1 MTPRL
6 ISTTVRTIVALLV
19 ASTSVLL
26 GMGDELPINLVSV
39 ALAVGAAGVLLFGYR
54 RAQAAAGIFLL
65 GLPSVQHAT
74 DCYYWHGVH
83 ERGLW
88 WPWASHPDES
98 VGSIGSVV
106 GQVADASS
114 VALALFAA
122 VLAFWVL
129 RLKKVKRNAG

>member
-1 MTPRL
+1 MPRL
-6 ISTTVRTIVALLV
+6 ISAIVRTVAALLV
-19 ASTSVLL
+19 ASISVLL
-26 GMGDELPINLVSV
+26 GTSDELPINLVSV

-74 DCYYWHGVH
+74 DWYYWHGVH

-88 WPWASHPDES
+88 WPWAPHPDKS
-98 VGSIGSVV
+98 VGSIGSVA

-114 VALALFAA
+114 VALALFGS

-129 RLKKVKRNAG
+129 RLKKGKRDAG